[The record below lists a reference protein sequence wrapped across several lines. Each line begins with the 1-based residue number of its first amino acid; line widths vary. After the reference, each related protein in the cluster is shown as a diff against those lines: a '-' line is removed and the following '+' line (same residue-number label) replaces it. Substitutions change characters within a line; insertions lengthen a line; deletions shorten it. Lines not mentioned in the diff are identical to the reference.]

1 MRKYFMDTEES
12 IERWKYAAGFVG
24 AVLAWGIVLAA
35 SFGII

>member
-1 MRKYFMDTEES
+1 MKFFMDTEES

-24 AVLAWGIVLAA
+24 AVLAWGIVLAM